1 MKLFAIDLNSDSLIL
16 HFIAAPLISILK
28 ESESAEK
35 EIVQRVTL
43 FIITQVKDYLG
54 LTVQYFHFQCNY
66 ILYGVLVN
74 ERYKSI

>member
-1 MKLFAIDLNSDSLIL
+1 MKLFAIDLYSDSLIL

-43 FIITQVKDYLG
+43 FIITQVKDYLS
-54 LTVQYFHFQCNY
+54 
-66 ILYGVLVN
+66 
-74 ERYKSI
+74 SIFIFNAIISCTGCLLMNDTKVFSH